1 MILISAFIGKMM
13 IKQIKA
19 KSSRLNLQ
27 IDYDLKDKIDEKTEE
42 AGITRTNFVLNAVK
56 VQMQGMK
63 LQEMLENHQAPKNCE
78 E

>member
-1 MILISAFIGKMM
+1 MIKQ
-13 IKQIKA
+13 KQIKA

-42 AGITRTNFVLNAVK
+42 AGITRTNFVLNAAK
-56 VQMQGMK
+56 GQMQGMK

>member
-1 MILISAFIGKMM
+1 MIKQ
-13 IKQIKA
+13 KQIKA

-27 IDYDLKDKIDEKTEE
+27 IDYDLKDKIDKKTEE

-56 VQMQGMK
+56 GQMQGMK

>member
-1 MILISAFIGKMM
+1 M
-13 IKQIKA
+13 IKQKQIEA

-27 IDYDLKDKIDEKTEE
+27 IDYDLKDKIDKKTEE
-42 AGITRTNFVLNAVK
+42 AGITRTDFVLNAVK
-56 VQMQGMK
+56 VLMQGMK

>member
-1 MILISAFIGKMM
+1 M

-19 KSSRLNLQ
+19 KSSRLKLQ
-27 IDYDLKDKIDEKTEE
+27 IDYDLKNKIDKKTEE
-42 AGITRTNFVLNAVK
+42 TGITRTNFVLNAVK

-63 LQEMLENHQAPKNCE
+63 LQEILENHQTPKNCE

>member
-1 MILISAFIGKMM
+1 M

-27 IDYDLKDKIDEKTEE
+27 IDYDLKDKIDKKTEE

-63 LQEMLENHQAPKNCE
+63 FQEMLENHQAPKNCE

>member
-1 MILISAFIGKMM
+1 MIKQ
-13 IKQIKA
+13 KQIKA

>member
-1 MILISAFIGKMM
+1 MM

-27 IDYDLKDKIDEKTEE
+27 IDYDLKDKIDKKTEE

-56 VQMQGMK
+56 VQMQGMT

>member
-1 MILISAFIGKMM
+1 M

>member
-1 MILISAFIGKMM
+1 MIKQ
-13 IKQIKA
+13 KQIKA
-19 KSSRLNLQ
+19 KSRRLNLQ

-63 LQEMLENHQAPKNCE
+63 LNGSIS
-78 E
+78 

>member
-1 MILISAFIGKMM
+1 M

-27 IDYDLKDKIDEKTEE
+27 IDYDLKDKIDKKTEE
-42 AGITRTNFVLNAVK
+42 AGITRTDFVLNAVK

-63 LQEMLENHQAPKNCE
+63 LQEMLENHQTPKNCE

>member
-1 MILISAFIGKMM
+1 MIKQ
-13 IKQIKA
+13 KQIKA

-27 IDYDLKDKIDEKTEE
+27 IDYDLKDKIDKKTEE

>member
-1 MILISAFIGKMM
+1 MIKQ
-13 IKQIKA
+13 KQIKA

-27 IDYDLKDKIDEKTEE
+27 IDYDLKDKIDKKTEE

-56 VQMQGMK
+56 VQMQGIK

>member
-1 MILISAFIGKMM
+1 MM

>member
-1 MILISAFIGKMM
+1 MIKQ
-13 IKQIKA
+13 KQIKA
-19 KSSRLNLQ
+19 KSRRLNLQ
-27 IDYDLKDKIDEKTEE
+27 IDYDLKDKIDKKTEE

>member
-1 MILISAFIGKMM
+1 MM
-13 IKQIKA
+13 IKQKQIKA

-27 IDYDLKDKIDEKTEE
+27 IDYDLKDKIDKKTEE